1 MAFETKEEQAGSV
14 TIVRLRGKLTRE
26 EGKERFEEKLQ
37 SLMAAGSR
45 AILLDCREIDD
56 IDSGGVGALMRCVTT
71 ARTHGGQIKLLN
83 LPPLVRAALQLLGFL
98 KAVESFS
105 DEATALASFP

>member
-1 MAFETKEEQAGSV
+1 MPFETKEEQAGSV
-14 TIVRLRGKLTRE
+14 TIVRMSGRLTRA

-37 SLMAAGSR
+37 SLMAAGRR
-45 AILLDCREIDD
+45 AILLDCREIND